1 MSAEI
6 ITTSSALRGLNSG
19 IKIGTLNSTDD
30 AYGRGYNPSPISRKI
45 PMKESMVKKPK
56 SFFLPFKRVRKIS
69 QRIKVP
75 PSLLKL
81 RLVAKT
87 VY

>member
-56 SFFLPFKRVRKIS
+56 SFFYPLKGYVKSPRGLKFH
-69 QRIKVP
+69 P
-75 PSLLKL
+75 HSLNSGS
-81 RLVAKT
+81 
-87 VY
+87 